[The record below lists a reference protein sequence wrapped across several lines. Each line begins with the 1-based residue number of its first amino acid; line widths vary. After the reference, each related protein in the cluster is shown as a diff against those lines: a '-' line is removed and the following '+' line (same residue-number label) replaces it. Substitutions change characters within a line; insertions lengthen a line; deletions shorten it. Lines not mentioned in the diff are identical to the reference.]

1 VGRAGNIMKRWLP
14 LAVAVTGVCGLV
26 YLAVQQEL
34 RRYADD
40 PQIQLAED
48 AAYAIET
55 GASVESQVP
64 GDRIPIERSCAPF
77 ITVFDDRGEVLRS
90 SGLLHGL
97 LRGLPVGVLEYVRRH
112 GEERVTWQ
120 PERGVRIAA
129 VVVRYGGER
138 PGFVLAG
145 RSLREIE
152 KRESAAATE
161 AAIAWIL
168 TMAASLVVAVLA
180 EMLIP
185 GTRAI

>member
-1 VGRAGNIMKRWLP
+1 MGRAGNIMKRWLP

-112 GEERVTWQ
+112 GEERVTI
-120 PERGVRIAA
+120 EEALAA
-129 VVVRYGGER
+129 HTAGSAYAEFQEDEKGTLA
-138 PGFVLAG
+138 PGQLADLVILS
-145 RSLREIE
+145 RDILAIPPREIA
-152 KRESAAATE
+152 SARAEVT
-161 AAIAWIL
+161 IL
-168 TMAASLVVAVLA
+168 GGSVVN
-180 EMLIP
+180 
-185 GTRAI
+185 G